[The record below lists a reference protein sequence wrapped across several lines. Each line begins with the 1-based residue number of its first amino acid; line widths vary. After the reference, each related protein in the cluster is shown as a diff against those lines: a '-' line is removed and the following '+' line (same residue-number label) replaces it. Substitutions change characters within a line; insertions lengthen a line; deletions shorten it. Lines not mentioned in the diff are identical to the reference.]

1 MISRF
6 KRRIRRL
13 VAHLRPSPYPIK
25 RQVTRALLSLGG
37 TNGYGQW
44 TVCPDALDEHSV
56 VYSFGVGEDITF
68 DLAIVEQFNLHLF
81 AFDPTP
87 RSITFIERQRL
98 PPGMRFYPWGIA
110 DRDGTARFNPPED
123 PEHVSHTLLDRPST
137 REHAIEVPVKRLAGI
152 MAELGHDHIDVLKM
166 DIEGA
171 EYAVIEDIV
180 ASRLSIGQ
188 ILVEFHHRFS
198 GVGPRATRRAIERLN
213 QAGYKIF
220 NVGANRVEFS
230 FIKT

>member
-13 VAHLRPSPYPIK
+13 VAQLRPSPYPI
-25 RQVTRALLSLGG
+25 RPQVARAVLSLGG

-68 DLAIVEQFNLHLF
+68 DLAIVEHFNLHLF

-87 RSITFIERQRL
+87 RSITFIECQPL
-98 PPGMRFYPWGIA
+98 PPRMRFHPWGIA
-110 DRDGTARFNPPED
+110 DRDGTARFNPPEN

-137 REHAIEVPVKRLAGI
+137 SEHAIEVPVKRLAGI
-152 MAELGHDHIDVLKM
+152 MGELGHDRVDILKM

-171 EYAVIEDIV
+171 EYDVIENIV
-180 ASRLSIGQ
+180 TSGIWIGQ
-188 ILVEFHHRFS
+188 ILVEFHHRFPRRR
-198 GVGPRATRRAIERLN
+198 PRATRRAIDRLN

-220 NVGANRVEFS
+220 NVSANREEFS